1 MIVPVQFADE
11 ERYTSMPSRTRPAA
25 GPDQTLVEQCVR
37 WTRQRIE
44 QRTLVPGIR
53 MPSIRA
59 FASERGVSKFTV
71 VEAYARLVSMGCLE
85 ARPGSGFYVLP
96 PRTRRAAAP
105 AADSRGTAID
115 MLWLLRSMLQTSGMQ
130 QGPGLGSVPS
140 AWLDG
145 RLLATAVRSMARRA
159 PAQWVGSA
167 SPQGFAPLRQ
177 QLQLHLAGF
186 DIAADPEQ
194 IVLTTGITHG
204 LTLVLGALVR
214 PGETVLVG
222 DPSWFAGF
230 GAIAAHG
237 VHPVGYPYTPEGPDI
252 AAIERL
258 VLRHRPKL
266 LVINSIG
273 HNPTGT
279 SLQADAAAKL
289 LALAGTHGFKILEDD
304 VYADLCP
311 KDTGVRLA
319 SLDREAHVIYAG
331 SFTKTLAENLRVGF
345 VACSHEM
352 AQAIANRKVL
362 TGFTTPES
370 NERILH
376 DILVSGRYRKH
387 VERLRAKLEATRATT
402 ARDLTRLKLDGFC
415 AHPTGLFTWVDLGRD
430 GVELTAQA
438 AERSLI
444 LAPGALFSP
453 LQAPSSH
460 MRINVSRWTPEVARF
475 FAAEF

>member
-1 MIVPVQFADE
+1 MATV
-11 ERYTSMPSRTRPAA
+11 AA
-25 GPDQTLVEQCVR
+25 GFVR
-37 WTRQRIE
+37 
-44 QRTLVPGIR
+44 
-53 MPSIRA
+53 
-59 FASERGVSKFTV
+59 FTSYLFP
-71 VEAYARLVSMGCLE
+71 AITIPLL
-85 ARPGSGFYVLP
+85 VLP
-96 PRTRRAAAP
+96 LGHDEFTFTWAQPFAAAIVL
-105 AADSRGTAID
+105 AVTAVNC
-115 MLWLLRSMLQTSGMQ
+115 LSVRVGGGFQLL
-130 QGPGLGSVPS
+130 LGSVKVG
-140 AWLDG
+140 AIVLIIIAG
-145 RLLATAVRSMARRA
+145 TLLAAALRSMARRA
-159 PAQWVGSA
+159 PGQWVGSA

-177 QLQLHLAGF
+177 QLQLHLVGF
-186 DIAADPEQ
+186 DIAAEPEQ

-204 LTLVLGALVR
+204 LTLVLGTLVR

-237 VHPVGYPYTPEGPDI
+237 ARPVGYPYTAEGPDI

-258 VLRHRPKL
+258 VRRHKPKL

-279 SLQADAAAKL
+279 SLRSDAAMKL
-289 LALAGTHGFKILEDD
+289 LELAGTHDFKILEDD

-311 KDTGVRLA
+311 KDSGVRLA
-319 SLDREAHVIYAG
+319 SLDRNGRVIYAG

-345 VACSHEM
+345 VACSHGM

-387 VERLRAKLEATRATT
+387 VERLCAKLEAARAATS
-402 ARDLTRLKLDGFC
+402 RDLARLKLDGSC
-415 AHPTGLFTWVDLGRD
+415 ENPTGLFTWVDLGQD
-430 GVELTAQA
+430 GVGFTARA
-438 AERSLI
+438 AKRSLI

-453 LQAPSSH
+453 LQAPSTH
-460 MRINVSRWTPEVARF
+460 MRINVTRWTLEVARF
-475 FAAEF
+475 FAANF